1 VIKLN
6 ARHARVIEMREVEKR
21 TWRQIGAELGVGVE
35 RSRQIYAQ
43 AKRPDDAGKPY
54 YGLSTRAA
62 NILGCRLYD
71 LGAREDVGGVL
82 CYKDLTREDVRKALA
97 AGKLRAKSCFGLG
110 KKTLAEIAAWAGFKL
125 PQRPVKKVKLCPHCG
140 KELP

>member
-1 VIKLN
+1 MIKVN

-43 AKRPDDAGKPY
+43 AKRPDDPDRPY

-62 NILGCRLYD
+62 NILAYRLYRF
-71 LGAREDVGGVL
+71 GRREEVDGIL
-82 CYKDLTREDVRKALA
+82 CYKDLTREDVRKAYEV
-97 AGKLRAKSCFGLG
+97 GELRRNSCYGMG
-110 KKTLAEIAAWAGFKL
+110 KKTLAEIAVWAGFEL
-125 PQRPVKKVKLCPHCG
+125 PPRPKKKVKLCPHCG